1 MHALLTDLPIWVV
14 VVNLHWFSGCSAG
27 DSCDSSWVELLSFW
41 VVDSGCVPPFKV
53 DGKWV
58 RVGVDE
64 DAICCVPSAYT
75 LFRTW
80 HRAVSFVLR
89 SCDLVPGAA
98 VSSCSSAV
106 ALGAQFALSGL
117 SGRPRV
123 PLVVRR
129 DLCFQ
134 FSTLRS
140 LPSLRLP
147 PVW

>member
-1 MHALLTDLPIWVV
+1 MVWFVWFVLFVWFVWFVCVV
-14 VVNLHWFSGCSAG
+14 CL
-27 DSCDSSWVELLSFW
+27 
-41 VVDSGCVPPFKV
+41 
-53 DGKWV
+53 
-58 RVGVDE
+58 
-64 DAICCVPSAYT
+64 CC
-75 LFRTW
+75 LF
-80 HRAVSFVLR
+80 VLFVFFVLR

-106 ALGAQFALSGL
+106 ALGVQFALSGL
-117 SGRPRV
+117 SWRPRI

>member
-1 MHALLTDLPIWVV
+1 MIFPGLSCFCFGSLTVAVCLR
-14 VVNLHWFSGCSAG
+14 LRSTASGCV
-27 DSCDSSWVELLSFW
+27 WVSTRMPYVVSLRRTRFFVRGVGQFLLSFAL
-41 VVDSGCVPPFKV
+41 V
-53 DGKWV
+53 
-58 RVGVDE
+58 
-64 DAICCVPSAYT
+64 T
-75 LFRTW
+75 
-80 HRAVSFVLR
+80 
-89 SCDLVPGAA
+89 VPGAA

-117 SGRPRV
+117 SWRPRV